1 MAFSQETIEQIRLAT
16 DIVELVREHVPSLKK
31 TGRNWKANCP
41 FHNEKTPS
49 FMVNAEKG
57 IFHCF
62 GCHAGGDAFKFI
74 MMADNLTWP
83 EAVKKLG
90 QRVGVEIKETREE
103 IQKRSEK
110 QKIYDLLE
118 QTADYYHRCLKELPD
133 SAPAKKYFAKR
144 GITQTTIDQFRLGYS
159 PAKQII
165 KAAGKKGYS
174 VEQLSAAGV
183 ITKTERGTYFE
194 YMAGRIIFPIMDTQG
209 RVVAF
214 GGRTLLDEEPKYLNT
229 PETAVYSKSFHLYG
243 LHQALPAIREKRE
256 IVVLEGYMDVVVTHQ
271 EGAANTVATLGT
283 ALTSQHSGLL
293 GRYAES
299 VVLLFDSDAAG
310 NMAAK
315 RGIDALAETELSVR
329 IASLPVGK
337 DPDEYILENGREAF
351 EEYLRSRSHSMVEFF
366 SEQVAAEHGLSTPEA
381 KARCIADVV
390 PVMAKIRNSVIRFEW
405 IKYVAERFGTSEAAV
420 QDELKKFTLRSRN
433 KAAPPETTG
442 LKKSFVVHLR
452 DAEEE
457 ILQILFS
464 NPQHAGLI
472 SEHAFKN
479 ELNRQIYEM
488 LKNGMRVDDIAS
500 HIEEKD
506 LGWFTELA
514 LEEKNYEKPEQMLLD
529 MTKDLLQKDMELQ
542 RKELEKEVI
551 PMINGQKPV
560 DSEKLR
566 LYQDL
571 NRQLKGS
578 VKI

>member
-62 GCHAGGDAFKFI
+62 GCHAGGDAFKFV
-74 MMADNLTWP
+74 MLADNLTWP

-118 QTADYYHRCLKELPD
+118 QAAGFYHRNLLD
-133 SAPAKKYFAKR
+133 SAKGSTAMKYLTKR
-144 GITQTTIDQFRLGYS
+144 GVTRKTIEEFRIGYS
-159 PAKQII
+159 PARQLQ
-165 KAAGKKGYS
+165 KAALQKGFTP
-174 VEQLSAAGV
+174 EQLAAAGV
-183 ITKTERGTYFE
+183 VTKTERGNYFE
-194 YMAGRIIFPIMDTQG
+194 YMSGRIVFPIIDVQG

-214 GGRTLLDEEPKYLNT
+214 GGRTLIDEEPKYLNT
-229 PETAVYSKSFHLYG
+229 PETSVYSKSFHLYG
-243 LHQALPAIREKRE
+243 LYQALPAVREKKE
-256 IVVLEGYMDVVVTHQ
+256 IIVLEGYMDVVVTQQ
-271 EGAANTVATLGT
+271 EGVSNTVATLGT
-283 ALTSQHSGLL
+283 ALTSQHSSLI
-293 GRYAES
+293 GRYAEK

-315 RGIDALAETELSVR
+315 RGIDTLAETELSVR
-329 IASLPVGK
+329 VASLPEGK
-337 DPDEYILENGREAF
+337 DPDEYILENGREKF
-351 EEYLRSRSHSMVEFF
+351 EEYLRSRSYSMVEFF
-366 SEQVAAEHGLSTPEA
+366 SEQVAAEHGSSTPEA
-381 KARCIADVV
+381 KAQCIADIV
-390 PVMAKIRNSVIRFEW
+390 PVMAKIRNSVIRYEW
-405 IKYVAERFGTSEAAV
+405 VKYLAEKFRTSEAAV
-420 QDELKKFTLRSRN
+420 QDELKKYTDKLRKKVLPSDAAGSRN
-433 KAAPPETTG
+433 
-442 LKKSFVVHLR
+442 SFVVHVR

-479 ELNRQIYEM
+479 ELNRRIFDM
-488 LKNGMRVDDIAS
+488 LRKGMRVDDIAS
-500 HIEEKD
+500 QIEEKD

-514 LEEKNYEKPEQMLLD
+514 LEEKNYEKPDQMLLD
-529 MTKDLLQKDMELQ
+529 MTRGLLQKDMELQ
-542 RKELEKEVI
+542 RRELEKEVI
-551 PMINGQKPV
+551 PMLNGQKPV

-566 LYQDL
+566 QYQDL